1 MSDFYAFPAPAKL
14 NLFLH
19 IVGRR
24 PDGYHLLQ
32 SVFRLIELQDKVHI
46 AVNNSGRVRRAR
58 PLPGVSESDD
68 LALRAAQLLQDYSQ
82 TKFGVDL
89 WVEKHIP
96 MGAGLGGGS
105 SDAATVLLALN
116 QLWQLHLD
124 RTKLL
129 TLAMQLG
136 ADVPFFVFGQDAWVE
151 GIGEKL
157 QPITM
162 AKQHFL
168 LLFPAVSVP
177 TSEVFRAQELTR
189 DTIPTKIAAFST
201 DCNNYS
207 QFLSGQFHNDMQATV
222 CGRYPAVAAC
232 VDWLNQQ
239 LSSQQGHVDTGQA
252 ELSLARMSGS
262 GAAVFVE
269 VSEPTGQKIL
279 SVLPNTLAKA
289 EVTGTVVSSLERHPL
304 YANCEN

>member
-1 MSDFYAFPAPAKL
+1 MSDFLSFPAPAKL

-19 IVGRR
+19 ITGRR
-24 PDGYHLLQ
+24 SDGYHLLQ
-32 SVFRLIELQDKVHI
+32 SVFRLIDLQDMVHL
-46 AVNNSGRVRRAR
+46 AVNNSGRVSRAR

-68 LALRAAQLLQDYSQ
+68 LTLRAAQLLQDYSQ
-82 TKFGVDL
+82 TKLGVDL

-116 QLWQLHLD
+116 KLWQLHLD
-124 RTKLL
+124 RNELL

-136 ADVPFFVFGQDAWVE
+136 ADVPFFVFGQNAWVE

-157 QPITM
+157 QAISM
-162 AKQHFL
+162 AEQHFL
-168 LLFPAVSVP
+168 LLLPTVTVP
-177 TSEVFRAQELTR
+177 TAEIFRAQELTR

-201 DCNNYS
+201 GCSNYS
-207 QFLSGQFHNDMQATV
+207 QFLSGQFHNDMQTTV

-232 VDWLNQQ
+232 LEWLNQQ
-239 LSSQQGHVDTGQA
+239 VSSQQACVDWGQA
-252 ELSLARMSGS
+252 DRSLARMSGS

-269 VSEPTGQKIL
+269 VPKTAGQRL
-279 SVLPNTLAKA
+279 LRRLPDTLGTA
-289 EVTGTVVSSLERHPL
+289 EVAGKVVTGLDRHPL
-304 YANCEN
+304 YENCQN